1 MSSNEAYD
9 CFVARTVVVAPR
21 LETESR
27 AFREASIRGA
37 AVGRADPRVEGGA
50 KRIRDAA
57 TGAARQA
64 NAMATARGSVSCA
77 AGDRLGGADAIGHA
91 RKAREKYRGSPFS
104 LTRLRNIR

>member
-27 AFREASIRGA
+27 AFRKASIRGA

-50 KRIRDAA
+50 KRIREAA

-64 NAMATARGSVSCA
+64 SAMSTARGNTRVLRVSDCE
-77 AGDRLGGADAIGHA
+77 GRTRFGHS
-91 RKAREKYRGSPFS
+91 RKARDASTE
-104 LTRLRNIR
+104 IRDADVV

>member
-64 NAMATARGSVSCA
+64 SAMSTARGNTRVLRVSDCE
-77 AGDRLGGADAIGHA
+77 GRDLGT
-91 RKAREKYRGSPFS
+91 REKRVTRATKFVVADSR
-104 LTRLRNIR
+104 LTS